1 MWSVWTMGL
10 WSAPSE
16 ADLLLG
22 AVAASLLL
30 GESNPKRFAAAA
42 CATMIYEQ
50 KLQRWVMVV
59 AQQPEMQSVASCQRL
74 QPRAA

>member
-1 MWSVWTMGL
+1 MAA
-10 WSAPSE
+10 SAVVTPKRQGC
-16 ADLLLG
+16 AG

-30 GESNPKRFAAAA
+30 GESNPKRFAVAA

-59 AQQPEMQSVASCQRL
+59 AQQPEMQSVANCQRL